1 MTSMMDTP
9 KQAAMARNA
18 KVARDRATTALLAVY
33 RLESGLRLFQFAVD
47 GAVNGAAR
55 QKTDELAVAN
65 EYVSPI
71 WTAFA
76 ELQGDAEEAM
86 EALLDMGRLLGWN
99 DAPAPKPPAPK
110 PTLRPAL

>member
-1 MTSMMDTP
+1 MMDTP

-33 RLESGLRLFQFAVD
+33 RLESGLRLFQLAVD

-55 QKTDELAVAN
+55 HKTDELAVAN

-71 WTAFA
+71 WTAFV

-99 DAPAPKPPAPK
+99 DAPAPKPSAPK